1 MPTPYKYRNSTN
13 YIWLDVTCTNL
24 TSLFTFIKY
33 MPREMI
39 CGQGHKIIQIS
50 LPPAGQQDNSNV
62 LPQGPR
68 RSIKSLS
75 YSWSPP
81 AGLTL
86 LGAFYILAN
95 QT

>member
-1 MPTPYKYRNSTN
+1 
-13 YIWLDVTCTNL
+13 
-24 TSLFTFIKY
+24 

-39 CGQGHKIIQIS
+39 SGQGHKIIQIS

-81 AGLTL
+81 CRLDIARCILYSGKSNIVGFESEYKLIVL
-86 LGAFYILAN
+86 LLFL
-95 QT
+95 